1 MTKDNHTMENRQ
13 QDDRLEQQMAL
24 GLAYRFLG
32 TAFYKPPESNTL
44 ENLIRDDLFA
54 DWIVTPFNAHTE
66 AGLDLLRAVLS
77 SGDAEALLPAFRK
90 DFDALFIGPGKLLA
104 PPWESVYRSHEHII
118 FEKQTLQVRG
128 YYAKFGL
135 QVPNLHREPDDHI
148 GLELLF
154 LSHLCGL
161 VVTGLEEGAEDDAAA
176 IIQAQRD
183 FLRDHVLQWAGQF
196 AQKIIAN
203 ARTDYYRGLAHLL
216 VGTLQ
221 TAAEQLEIPGLVL
234 EEQDESI

>member
-1 MTKDNHTMENRQ
+1 MMENRH
-13 QDDRLEQQMAL
+13 QDDTLEQQIAL

-32 TAFYKPPESNTL
+32 AAFYKSPELETL
-44 ENLIRDDLFA
+44 ENLIRDDLFG
-54 DWIVTPFNAHTE
+54 DWVVTPVNSRTE
-66 AGLDLLRAVLS
+66 TGLNLLRAALS
-77 SGDAEALLPAFRK
+77 SGDAEALLSVFNK

-104 PPWESVYRSHEHII
+104 PPWESVFRSHEHII
-118 FEKQTLQVRG
+118 FDKQTLQVRQ
-128 YYAKFGL
+128 YYARFGL

-161 VVTGLEEGAEDDAAA
+161 TVSALEESRQDDVAM
-176 IIQAQRD
+176 ILQAQRD
-183 FLRDHVLQWAGQF
+183 FLRDHVLQWAVQF
-196 AQKIIAN
+196 ARKVIAN

-221 TAAEQLEIPGLVL
+221 TAAEQLEITEVVL
-234 EEQDESI
+234 EEQDESV